1 MDSMEI
7 DDDIYINKHLSMDG
21 LITKGDFQRR
31 KKPSRCASV
40 CLGLLCAVLLAGNI
54 GQFVYYEIFSRPAS
68 ADPVQEGYVQ
78 DRPQSS
84 DNNSAAERKQLETNR
99 LTNLTKE
106 RDQLHQS
113 YYSLTAER
121 DEFKASLNNLK
132 SERDVLQASKEQLQS
147 NYSDLQRQKD
157 EIQTEFSTLS
167 ANKDHLQS
175 TYTSL
180 KTNHDQLQ
188 LSYDSVTAERDGFKA
203 SFKNLQK
210 EKDQLQREHSQ
221 QQASH
226 RILRREKDELQKKI
240 DKIRARPCKKGWK
253 KFDISCYFV
262 SSVEKNWTLS
272 REECIE
278 EGADLVVIESQEE
291 QQFVNKMMLEAQ
303 NAWIGLTDSLDEGTW
318 MWVDGT
324 DVTTTFWQPGQ
335 PNSYNGNQDCGE
347 TVQKNQGVG
356 EWNDDGCFAEQNWIC
371 EN

>member
-121 DEFKASLNNLK
+121 DEFK
-132 SERDVLQASKEQLQS
+132 
-147 NYSDLQRQKD
+147 
-157 EIQTEFSTLS
+157 
-167 ANKDHLQS
+167 
-175 TYTSL
+175 
-180 KTNHDQLQ
+180 
-188 LSYDSVTAERDGFKA
+188 
-203 SFKNLQK
+203 
-210 EKDQLQREHSQ
+210 REHSQ